1 VTSLAARL
9 ASMRAEN
16 PSARLLLLVL
26 EDLVGPGGSI
36 EATMDELAEA
46 ASMSRR
52 TVRRAVSELAQA
64 GELLVDRMA
73 GLTGR
78 YTLAS
83 TPATTPA
90 ILAPPVATTPAIV
103 APATPPL
110 PPDPP
115 TPPQPPTAVALQLD
129 AGGFGITLEPTPLP
143 AVVAAPPTPRPA
155 APAPARKARPRDEL
169 FDALVEHV
177 LGGEP
182 PTRREATKVGMAA
195 ADLRELGA
203 TPADV
208 AVRAEHYRAHFDGA
222 PLTPLGLVGQWA
234 RCANPPPP
242 PRADNGNHRAARDA
256 RTRAELQAWA
266 ANATTP
272 SGGDTA

>member
-1 VTSLAARL
+1 
-9 ASMRAEN
+9 
-16 PSARLLLLVL
+16 
-26 EDLVGPGGSI
+26 
-36 EATMDELAEA
+36 
-46 ASMSRR
+46 MS
-52 TVRRAVSELAQA
+52 V
-64 GELLVDRMA
+64 
-73 GLTGR
+73 
-78 YTLAS
+78 
-83 TPATTPA
+83 
-90 ILAPPVATTPAIV
+90 
-103 APATPPL
+103 
-110 PPDPP
+110 
-115 TPPQPPTAVALQLD
+115 
-129 AGGFGITLEPTPLP
+129 EPTPLP

>member
-90 ILAPPVATTPAIV
+90 ILAPPVATTP
-103 APATPPL
+103 PTPPR
-110 PPDPP
+110 PPHPP